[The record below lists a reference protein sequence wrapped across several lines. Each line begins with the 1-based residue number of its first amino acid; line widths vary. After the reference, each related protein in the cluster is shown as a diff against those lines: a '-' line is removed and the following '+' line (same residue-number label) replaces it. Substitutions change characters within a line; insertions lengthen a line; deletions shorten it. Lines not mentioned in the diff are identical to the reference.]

1 MASSNLTVPG
11 VRLVRLPE
19 AGPASDTNTTP
30 ATGLFPHSPD
40 DPLVVRVCVV
50 STSKQ
55 DLAKDKGI
63 HAYVPNQGIVCAAT
77 AMESAAV
84 SQVKHQAC
92 MSAKCYKEISTGQV
106 ASEQCALDQ
115 CLETWTALSSSV
127 CVPLDL
133 PFFVSRRILLPAL
146 PPVPGTLSNV
156 EMALLQST
164 HEAHRTSYG
173 LPARPPADQIP
184 AGSPNAMSNL
194 PNPLNM
200 GSTAAPSLGI
210 CLPTAPIGFPCATQ
224 LIDTTSG
231 GFPSSAAGPIA
242 YPETGFGSASLVVT
256 GHKAV
261 LATNAGPQNG
271 FHQMQLS
278 TLYDPRAALTAPFL
292 MYSPASVAG
301 ASGWMSADD
310 RNLTQTNLYSLLVC
324 QPDPANATAVNEY
337 VAALPPGAPCT
348 SDAACRFSRCIDGKC
363 SRTVQKGDP
372 AVDYSPQQMPILS
385 SYALAVTAA
394 GFLFMFCFFREP
406 LLHWVL
412 RGAAIA
418 RAWVSGSGT
427 GGIRSTTTVQR
438 ELTLKP
444 ANIEML
450 DVLPCVNGG
459 DRDGRANGDLP
470 LYEEDA
476 ADASDLGH
484 VVLDE
489 APPPP
494 FVSTATATVLA
505 VAVLAPDAEGGDLS
519 DPESLTPTTATHD
532 SRTLMA
538 GPASAP
544 SLVIPHLDA

>member
-63 HAYVPNQGIVCAAT
+63 HAYVPNQGIACAAT
-77 AMESAAV
+77 AMESSV
-84 SQVKHQAC
+84 TYQSMHEQC
-92 MSAKCYKEISTGQV
+92 MRTKCYMEISTGQA

-133 PFFVSRRILLPAL
+133 PFLVNKRIVLPAL
-146 PPVPGTLSNV
+146 PPAPRTLSNV
-156 EMALLQST
+156 VMALLQSM

-173 LPARPPADQIP
+173 LPARPPADLIP

-194 PNPLNM
+194 PNPLEM
-200 GSTAAPSLGI
+200 GYTVAPSLGI

-224 LIDTTSG
+224 LIDNKSG
-231 GFPSSAAGPIA
+231 GFPSLSVGPIPF
-242 YPETGFGSASLVVT
+242 PETGGAFPLAVAGYKAVVVT
-256 GHKAV
+256 
-261 LATNAGPQNG
+261 NAYDQR
-271 FHQMQLS
+271 QLS

-292 MYSPASVAG
+292 MYSPVSVG
-301 ASGWMSADD
+301 GGSFKG

-418 RAWVSGSGT
+418 RAWASGSGT

-450 DVLPCVNGG
+450 DVLPYVNGG

-532 SRTLMA
+532 SQTLMA